1 MPAPDDKLVRS
12 VEDGLMPRQI
22 DFYFD
27 FSSPYGYFAST
38 RVEALGQRHGITVRW
53 RPILLGAIFK
63 VSGVVPIALVP
74 LKSDYF
80 HRDIA
85 RFARLLDLP
94 LKMPAQFPFGTV
106 TACRAFYLLERQ
118 EPAAAVRLAKAIFH
132 AAFAEGRDICPV
144 ENIGEIAAA
153 AGFDGDAVMAGIQ
166 TVEVKNILKTA
177 VDEAI
182 ARGVFGSPYIF
193 ADDEPFWGVDRL
205 DQIEEWLTRGGW

>member
-1 MPAPDDKLVRS
+1 
-12 VEDGLMPRQI
+12 MPRHI

-38 RVEALGQRHGITVRW
+38 LIDALGERHGISVQW

-74 LKSDYF
+74 LKSAYF

-85 RFARLLDLP
+85 RFARLLNVP

-106 TACRAFYLLERQ
+106 TACRAFYLVQRQ
-118 EPAAAVRLAKAIFH
+118 DPAAAIRLAKAIFR

-144 ENIGEIAAA
+144 EHIGDIAEA
-153 AGFDGDAVMAGIQ
+153 AGFDGDAIMAGIQ
-166 TVEVKNILKTA
+166 DMEVKNILKLA

-182 ARGVFGSPYIF
+182 QRGVFGSPYIF
-193 ADDEPFWGVDRL
+193 VDEEPFWGADRL
-205 DQIEEWLTRGGW
+205 DQVEEWLTRGGW